1 MLGRRDPVSK
11 AAGGLLLVH
20 VQGGAWTFMT
30 LDRYS
35 SWQDFGAERA
45 NVASGKGW
53 LEVREHSSFH
63 TDTIADRVR

>member
-1 MLGRRDPVSK
+1 
-11 AAGGLLLVH
+11 
-20 VQGGAWTFMT
+20 MT

-53 LEVREHSSFH
+53 ARS
-63 TDTIADRVR
+63 A